1 MPSRYPKETLR
12 TLRND
17 IPVNTLVAEILRLPS
32 KTAEGHFRFLC
43 PQCGGFHTATNP
55 KTNLARC
62 FDCKRNYNTIDI
74 AMAVNHQNFREAV
87 QFLQGIRSVDTK
99 ELCKNLAAAMSL
111 QSQPIREK

>member
-17 IPVNTLVAEILRLPS
+17 IPVNVLIAQILGLPS

-55 KTNLARC
+55 RTNLARC

-87 QFLQGIRSVDTK
+87 QFLQGIQTLDAK
-99 ELCKNLAAAMSL
+99 KLCQDIANAMSI
-111 QSQPIREK
+111 QSHTIGEK